1 METREIKLLVNYVA
15 DFEGSAFMLQAG
27 HTYTLPKNFCDK
39 LIYRDIAVC
48 VKSPMPSQAYQNA
61 ISAGLDKK

>member
-27 HTYTLPKNFCDK
+27 HIYTLPAKFCDR
-39 LIYRDIAVC
+39 LINSNMAVC
-48 VKSPMPSQAYQNA
+48 IKSPMPSQAYQDS